1 VKPRVL
7 FVGRT
12 RYTLP
17 LSRSLQ
23 RKWDAVGE
31 VLDFRV
37 VASSPARSHGDDV
50 FRLRPRSSLD
60 GPLFWLTLPRRI
72 RREAEAL
79 RAEAIVAQS
88 PYEAAAALLARTG
101 APVIV
106 EVHGDW
112 RTFARLYGSSARRAG
127 ARLADL
133 IGTWG
138 VRRAAK
144 ARAVS
149 PYTAALVRA
158 VGREP
163 DAEFPAY
170 MDLEP
175 FLAPTRPL
183 PDEPVA
189 LFVGVLEPYKNVDG
203 LAAAWRL
210 VRPRLPGARLR
221 LVGSGTRTDIARALV
236 EEGGVTWDERLT
248 TDEVAA
254 ALDAASLLVLPSRSE
269 GMGRVVIEAHLR
281 GRPVV
286 GSAVGGIRDL
296 VADGT
301 DGVLVSP
308 DPSDLADALV
318 SVLGDRERLERLAA
332 GARAAGEAWL
342 VSPEEY
348 ARRMLELVQ
357 Q

>member
-1 VKPRVL
+1 VKPRVI

-17 LSRSLQ
+17 LSPTLQ
-23 RKWDAVGE
+23 RKWGAVGE
-31 VLDFRV
+31 VFDFRV
-37 VASSPARSHGDDV
+37 VASSPGRSRGDDV
-50 FRLRPRSSLD
+50 FRLRPRSRLD

-72 RREAEAL
+72 RREASAFQ
-79 RAEAIVAQS
+79 ADAIVAQS
-88 PYEAAAALLARTG
+88 PYEAAAALLARTK
-101 APVIV
+101 AAVIV

-112 RTFARLYGSSARRAG
+112 RTFTRLYGSRARRAV
-127 ARLADL
+127 ARVADL
-133 IGTWG
+133 VGTAA

-149 PYTAALVRA
+149 PYTAALIRE

-163 DAEFPAY
+163 DAVFPAY

-175 FLAPTRPL
+175 FRTPPRAL
-183 PDEPVA
+183 PDEPIA
-189 LFVGVLEPYKNVDG
+189 LFVGVLEAYKNVDG

-210 VRPRLPGARLR
+210 VRARVPDARLR
-221 LVGSGTRTDIARALV
+221 LVGSGTRTDIARELV
-236 EEGGVTWDERLT
+236 REGGVTWDERLT
-248 TDEVAA
+248 TEQVAA
-254 ALDAASLLVLPSRSE
+254 ALDASAVLVLPSRSE

-296 VADGT
+296 VSDGT
-301 DGVLVSP
+301 DGILVSP
-308 DPSDLADALV
+308 EPTEIANALV
-318 SVLGDRERLERLAA
+318 SVLGDRERLEQLAA

-342 VSPEEY
+342 VTPEEY
-348 ARRMLELVQ
+348 ARRMLELVER
-357 Q
+357 